1 MGSEEGLGDVLS
13 IFQAAKGEDD
23 PMVRE
28 LLGEYLAW
36 AISMVNREFG
46 VDFDLEAMLEQD
58 MVELDKYLPPHG
70 RLLLAEFEGHVAG
83 VACMR
88 RIGLDTGEIKRMYV
102 RPQFRRKGIGRA
114 LAERLIQE
122 SRGIGYPRLR
132 LDSPRSWKPS
142 HALYHAMGFREIEP
156 YPESEIP
163 AEFQEHWIFMELP
176 LVPTRRARGR

>member
-1 MGSEEGLGDVLS
+1 MLS
-13 IFQAAKGEDD
+13 VFQAAKGRDD
-23 PMVRE
+23 PVVRE

-36 AISMVNREFG
+36 AISMVHREFG
-46 VDFDLEAMLEQD
+46 VDFDLERMLDQD
-58 MVELDKYLPPHG
+58 MAELDKYLPPHG
-70 RLLLAEFEGHVAG
+70 RLLLAEFDGQMAG

-88 RIGLDTGEIKRMYV
+88 RIGPDTGEIKRMYV

-122 SRGIGYPRLR
+122 SRTIGYPRLR
-132 LDSPRSWKPS
+132 LDSPRSWKAS

-163 AEFQEHWIFMELP
+163 AEFREHWIFMEL
-176 LVPTRRARGR
+176 LLAANQRARGS